1 MWVEASSIH
10 NIFKQFSQLQI
21 IVIGDSMID
30 TYLQGR
36 VERMSPETG
45 VPVVSVVNRE
55 NRLGGAGNVALNSKK
70 LGAEPFLITVAGDD
84 EKAGILRSLL
94 KENGI
99 SDEGVFIDKARP
111 TTVKYRVA
119 DRHNQMIR
127 IDEEAT
133 FEIDARLEKQILLKF
148 EDLLNHRKPDVI
160 IFSDYDKGL
169 ITPDLFRKVNDLAQK
184 SGIKVVADP
193 KKRNFGIYENIHLLK
208 PNFSEFTEG
217 VGEDFEKHD
226 FDKIELYIRRLIT
239 ERKIGSVLLT
249 LSERGVFIHDGI
261 NGQHLPATETQVCDV
276 TGAGDTVIS
285 MVSLAI
291 AAGAEL
297 GLAAELANFA
307 GGLVCRENGVVA
319 VDPEQL
325 LSEFLNIKSKAKEV
339 NYQFDSN

>member
-1 MWVEASSIH
+1 MWVETSSIH
-10 NIFKQFSQLQI
+10 NIFKQISQLHI

-30 TYLQGR
+30 TYLQGK
-36 VERMSPETG
+36 VERMSAETG

-55 NRLGGAGNVALNSKK
+55 NRLGGAGNVALNIRK
-70 LGAEPFLITVAGDD
+70 LGGQPFLLTVTGDD
-84 EKAGILRSLL
+84 EKGGIFRSLL

-99 SDEGVFIDKARP
+99 SDEGVFTDKSRP
-111 TTVKYRVA
+111 TTVKFRVA

-127 IDEEAT
+127 IDEEVT
-133 FEIDARLEKQILLKF
+133 FEINSGLEKQILLKF

-208 PNFSEFTEG
+208 PNFGEFTEG
-217 VGEDFEKHD
+217 VGEDFGKHD
-226 FDKIELYIRRLIT
+226 FDKIELYTRRLIT

-249 LSERGVFIHDGI
+249 LSESGIFIHDGI
-261 NGQHLPATETQVCDV
+261 SGQHFPATETQICDV

-291 AAGAEL
+291 AAGAEI

-319 VDPEQL
+319 VNPDQL
-325 LSEFLNIKSKAKEV
+325 LSEFLNTKSKAKEV
-339 NYQFDSN
+339 NYQFDRN